1 MEHIEIITIG
11 LPFCAFKI
19 LSGLLWGQHW
29 LTLLGFIDFIINLM
43 NLMAL
48 IFTKKRLMDACV
60 LSFIVRKFK
69 RPTPQT
75 KSMWQDFGNS
85 LDVFL
90 SFSLVAIMIGGD
102 YLKLLPQNHMAI
114 WNLSVILNV
123 FGAGYG
129 RIMNSIQNLS
139 KKDTF
144 I

>member
-1 MEHIEIITIG
+1 MELIEIITIG

-19 LSGLLWGQHW
+19 LSGHLWGQHW
-29 LTLLGFIDFIINLM
+29 LTVLGVIDFIINLM

-48 IFTKKRLMDACV
+48 IFTKKRLMDACM

-69 RPTPQT
+69 RPTPQRKT
-75 KSMWQDFGNS
+75 MWQDFGNS

-102 YLKLLPQNHMAI
+102 YLKLLPQNHMMV
-114 WNLSVILNV
+114 WNISVILNV

-129 RIMNSIQNLS
+129 RIMNSIQNLRH
-139 KKDTF
+139 
-144 I
+144 